1 MYQFPLFEETPIT
14 QEEIE
19 NYLDNIPTLSKSP
32 WRREIYAKAW
42 HVKEKIQQQ
51 KNQDQRVKT

>member
-19 NYLDNIPTLSKSP
+19 AYLDKIPTLSKSP
-32 WRREIYAKAW
+32 WRRAIYAKAW